1 MSTVVHHDLIP
12 PIRARYIRFR
22 VLAYSGHCSMRLE
35 LYGCKGNVRC
45 YCLLICL
52 FCFLCIYKH
61 QMRLHRDLL
70 EHQATVIHS
79 SHELLYI
86 PSSSL
91 TSSQCLIHRNKI
103 QSESYFYPNCY
114 LRNALISPHFTS
126 TENCSQP

>member
-1 MSTVVHHDLIP
+1 MVYHDLVP

-22 VLAYSGHCSMRLE
+22 VLAYSGHCSMRVE

-79 SHELLYI
+79 LHELPCMNYMNY

-91 TSSQCLIHRNKI
+91 TSSQRLIHRNKI
-103 QSESYFYPNCY
+103 QSYTYFSVPKLLPQEPVNFPTLYFN
-114 LRNALISPHFTS
+114 
-126 TENCSQP
+126 

>member
-1 MSTVVHHDLIP
+1 MTTVVYHDLIP

-22 VLAYSGHCSMRLE
+22 VLAYSGHCSMRVE

-45 YCLLICL
+45 LLVFL
-52 FCFLCIYKH
+52 FCFISIYKH
-61 QMRLHRDLL
+61 QMRLHRDLF
-70 EHQATVIHS
+70 EHQATIIHA
-79 SHELLYI
+79 SHELLCI

-103 QSESYFYPNCY
+103 PSYTYFYQNCY